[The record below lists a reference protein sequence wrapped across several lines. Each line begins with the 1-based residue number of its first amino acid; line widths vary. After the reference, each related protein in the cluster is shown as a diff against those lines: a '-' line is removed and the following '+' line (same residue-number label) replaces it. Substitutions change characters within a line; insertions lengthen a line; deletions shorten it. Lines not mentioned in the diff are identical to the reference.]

1 MSDELGDRMK
11 KLEALTDQRCMPLLP
26 TLVRLDGRSF
36 SSLTRKMNLEE
47 PYDQRL
53 CDIMDMVT
61 RELVDE
67 SNALVGY
74 TQSDEITLL
83 LHTDNPRSSI
93 FFDGK
98 IRKLTSVLAGIAS
111 ARFNL
116 ALDASDLSYP
126 LSFCTPSF
134 DCRVWQVPNK
144 VEAVNAILWREIDAT
159 KNSIQSLA
167 RTVYSHN
174 ELMNKSRSDQLQML
188 EDKGIVWGQYP
199 TRFKKGAYF
208 HKVNYEI
215 NMKVAPGIP
224 EHVRRMADPDQM
236 VTRSKIVHWDLPPLS
251 KISNR
256 VEVIFEGA
264 EPEVFNES

>member
-1 MSDELGDRMK
+1 MSDELGNRQK
-11 KLEALTDQRCMPLLP
+11 QYEAATDQRCMPLLP
-26 TLVRLDGRSF
+26 TLVRLDGRAF
-36 SSLTRKMNLEE
+36 SNLTKKMNLEK
-47 PYDQRL
+47 PYDQRMH
-53 CDIMDMVT
+53 DIMDCVT
-61 RELVDE
+61 RELVEE

-83 LHTDNPRSSI
+83 LHTDDPRSSI

-116 ALDASDLSYP
+116 ALEASDIHYP
-126 LSFCTPSF
+126 LNCSTPCF

-174 ELMNKSRSDQLQML
+174 ELMNKGRAAQLQML

-208 HKVNYEI
+208 RRVTYEVS
-215 NMKVAPGIP
+215 MKNAPGIP
-224 EHVRRMADPDQM
+224 EHIRRMADPNQM
-236 VTRSKIVHWDLPPLS
+236 VTRSKIVNWDLPPLS

-264 EPEVFNES
+264 EPETFNES